1 MNTELPS
8 REQMHDLLTFLP
20 RLYGDDQPLIHSWY
34 DGAGSEGEPWV
45 MPHPEYAD
53 VVVEFFRAASA
64 PCWSDYEYD
73 PSSAGAMLKEPGF
86 VESADLSQ
94 IRTVLTYCV
103 RGERFCDGFWA
114 GVIEDGHIRRILER
128 LATLRAVMA

>member
-1 MNTELPS
+1 MD
-8 REQMHDLLTFLP
+8 DLLAFLP
-20 RLYGDDQPLIHSWY
+20 RLYSDDQPLIQNWHG
-34 DGAGSEGEPWV
+34 GAGSAGEPGVW
-45 MPHPEYAD
+45 PYPEYAG

-64 PCWSDYEYD
+64 ACWNDYEYD
-73 PSSAGAMLKEPGF
+73 PSSAGPMLKEPGF

-114 GVIEDGHIRRILER
+114 GVIEDGRIRRILER
-128 LATLRAVMA
+128 LAELRPAMA